1 MRRLLAVLMLLPLLL
16 LAGCGKEEEQT
27 QQALDFRTRLLEAGG
42 CAFDADVQVSYG
54 ETAARFSMRCAYSA
68 LHSSLHG

>member
-1 MRRLLAVLMLLPLLL
+1 MLLPLLL

-42 CAFDADVQVSYG
+42 CAFDADVQKI
-54 ETAARFSMRCAYSA
+54 
-68 LHSSLHG
+68 

>member
-42 CAFDADVQVSYG
+42 CATATILKKCACQTGGDAPP
-54 ETAARFSMRCAYSA
+54 EK
-68 LHSSLHG
+68 L